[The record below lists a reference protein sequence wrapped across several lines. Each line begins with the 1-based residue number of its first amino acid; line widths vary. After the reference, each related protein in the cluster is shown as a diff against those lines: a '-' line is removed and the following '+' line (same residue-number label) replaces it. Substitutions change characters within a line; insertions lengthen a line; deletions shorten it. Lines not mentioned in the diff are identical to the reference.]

1 MCAKFK
7 ILGLLKQ
14 CNGRVRW
21 QCTFYVK
28 CVFDSFQE
36 MGQIVRLSFGEK
48 AHKNISEKFQW
59 RFITKKNEST
69 KDTSHRRTHVNGS
82 VNALSERQNILL

>member
-1 MCAKFK
+1 VCAKFK

-48 AHKNISEKFQW
+48 AHKNISETFHDE
-59 RFITKKNEST
+59 KNEST

-82 VNALSERQNILL
+82 VNALFERQNILL